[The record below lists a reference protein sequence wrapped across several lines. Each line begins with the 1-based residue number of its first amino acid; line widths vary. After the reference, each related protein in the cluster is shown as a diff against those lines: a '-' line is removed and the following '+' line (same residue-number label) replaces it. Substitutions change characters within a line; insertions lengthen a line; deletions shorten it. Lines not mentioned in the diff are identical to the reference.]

1 MNESMMNE
9 ININTITLYVV
20 TSDSIMYWILKN
32 RIISRDKQISVTIDT
47 RKLTVIAKRSLKISV
62 FLNQGLLIFYIPFP
76 KQFLYK

>member
-20 TSDSIMYWILKN
+20 TFDSIMYWILKN

-62 FLNQGLLIFYIPFP
+62 FLNQGLLIFYTLFP
-76 KQFLYK
+76 KPS